1 MRKSLIFVL
10 IIALLCPAGASAAE
24 RPKYLALIFNG
35 CPRDPEELLRGLEAR
50 GVRVTFFLEEKD
62 APRAENFRVRGHEAG
77 ILTDMGPE
85 LSRREIA
92 GVLKDREQQMNGRIR
107 LLWAAA
113 GRSDGLRQV
122 AGALG
127 FSFVLPSGALH
138 PLTPAKDGEVLAV
151 DRKMS
156 TVSLL
161 ELVDDLQSQGFV
173 FVTVPELARIR
184 GISLRPGELYRNFPP
199 REVM

>member
-35 CPRDPEELLRGLEAR
+35 CPRDPEELLQGLEAR
-50 GVRVTFFLEEKD
+50 GARVTFFLEEKD
-62 APRAENFRVRGHEAG
+62 APSAENFRVRGHEAG

-107 LLWAAA
+107 LLWASA
-113 GRSDGLRQV
+113 GHSDGLRQV

-127 FSFVLPSGALH
+127 FSFVLPSGDLH

-161 ELVDDLQSQGFV
+161 ELVDDLQAQGFV

-199 REVM
+199 EK

>member
-50 GVRVTFFLEEKD
+50 GARVTFFLEEKD

-107 LLWAAA
+107 LLWASA
-113 GRSDGLRQV
+113 GHSDGLRQV

-127 FSFVLPSGALH
+127 FSFVLPSGDLH

-199 REVM
+199 EK

>member
-35 CPRDPEELLRGLEAR
+35 CHRDPEELLRGLEAR
-50 GVRVTFFLEEKD
+50 GARVTFFLEEKD

-107 LLWAAA
+107 LLWASA
-113 GRSDGLRQV
+113 GHSDGLRQV

-127 FSFVLPSGALH
+127 FSFVLPSGDLH

-161 ELVDDLQSQGFV
+161 ELVDDLQAQGFV

>member
-35 CPRDPEELLRGLEAR
+35 CPRDPEELLQGLEAR
-50 GVRVTFFLEEKD
+50 GARVTFFLEEKD

-107 LLWAAA
+107 LLWASA

-127 FSFVLPSGALH
+127 FSFVLPSRALH

-199 REVM
+199 EK